1 MAKRIQQRATIN
13 GEVKW
18 LSGANQ
24 QELFEC
30 YLKHAISAGIV
41 AINDGTKAETQTK
54 DAIHFGKYLKE
65 FVSTYKSKQSSLT
78 MSNRLRI
85 MERHILP
92 RLGAIPIDQVKTS
105 DIQIW
110 FDELVDQGYARE
122 TILKI
127 KNTISPAFDS
137 AVEDGLISVNPVK
150 SKRLVINTHKGSHHK
165 AIPPAK
171 MMWVREHVHILPT
184 REKRIVA
191 LLSYTGMRL
200 EEVLGVC
207 WDDFDFHAKRIHICR
222 AVIHPTRNQPEV
234 KLPKTAAGNRVIP
247 LPDKLIEL
255 LAPLEYEGFVLGGS
269 KPLSYQQQKLAFD
282 RIRKT
287 FGLED
292 YSAHDFRDTCAT
304 EWREAGM
311 SIETISKMLGHANS
325 TVTEKCY
332 VKFREK
338 SLDEARSVMNRI

>member
-1 MAKRIQQRATIN
+1 M
-13 GEVKW
+13 
-18 LSGANQ
+18 
-24 QELFEC
+24 QELLEMVRQSQVNC
-30 YLKHAISAGIV
+30 IIV
-41 AINDGTKAETQTK
+41 K
-54 DAIHFGKYLKE
+54 DFSRFGRNSIKVGY
-65 FVSTYKSKQSSLT
+65 F
-78 MSNRLRI
+78 
-85 MERHILP
+85 MERVF
-92 RLGAIPIDQVKTS
+92 PIYGIRFIS
-105 DIQIW
+105 LN
-110 FDELVDQGYARE
+110 DEYDSSKYHE
-122 TILKI
+122 
-127 KNTISPAFDS
+127 DS
-137 AVEDGLISVNPVK
+137 AVEDGLPTINPVK

-207 WDDFDFHAKRIHICR
+207 WNDFDFHAKRICICR

-255 LAPLEYEGFVLGGS
+255 LEPLEQEGFILGGS

-338 SLDEARSVMNRI
+338 SLDEARGVMNLI